1 MSLRDAFSD
10 VLNPSY
16 KFSTFTSCFS
26 KTCETRMKK
35 SFTGKDKMTD
45 VLYSLAIGT
54 QINVSTYAIL
64 WESDKTKSS

>member
-1 MSLRDAFSD
+1 
-10 VLNPSY
+10 
-16 KFSTFTSCFS
+16 
-26 KTCETRMKK
+26 MKK